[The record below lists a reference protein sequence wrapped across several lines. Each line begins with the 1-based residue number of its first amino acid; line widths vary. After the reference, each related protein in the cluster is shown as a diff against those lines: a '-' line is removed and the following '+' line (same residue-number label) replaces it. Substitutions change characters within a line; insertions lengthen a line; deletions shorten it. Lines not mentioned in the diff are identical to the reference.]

1 MHVLS
6 TLGVAAFHPIYY
18 KYHTSVTLPHLTH
31 IVLDGKPRPTF
42 VPIIGILIH
51 PAVRHNRHGSK
62 IGEGCALLGVAGS
75 PSDTMSRGPRL
86 RLVPSGILIHPVIWP
101 RRT

>member
-18 KYHTSVTLPHLTH
+18 KYHTSVTLPHLTRVRWEVSAYLRTNYWH
-31 IVLDGKPRPTF
+31 LDPSSRSATTDMGRKLER
-42 VPIIGILIH
+42 
-51 PAVRHNRHGSK
+51 
-62 IGEGCALLGVAGS
+62 GCALLGVAGS

-86 RLVPSGILIHPVIWP
+86 RLPLYQVAS
-101 RRT
+101 